1 MNKLNLSIG
10 LLAFAISKAN
20 AGGFENAR
28 LDTSF
33 MYDKGNLISFGSVRK
48 DFSVNGSAFGTTS
61 SLIGD
66 RSASNFSAKY
76 QVNEKLALGLT
87 AYDSGA
93 IHVNYQGAGG
103 LTSVNTFG
111 PKVDLTSDSLAFL
124 STFTLN
130 ESVSVTAG
138 ARHDKFKVNNADIF
152 RLTIANAITK
162 ATAELNGRTLETA
175 NTSDQQAGALA
186 AAAASDPQVN
196 SDSDIVPILTIAF
209 EKPEIALRAEIIYQG
224 KSSVSMQTTCGMT
237 GVAACST
244 DQSTGGLAEYLTLN
258 FQTGV
263 AENTLLFGSI
273 HKGKWSA
280 SQLSVA
286 DTESALLGQSGSTSA
301 FKDSTEYSLGL
312 GRKFTDSI
320 SGSISYNW
328 EPEGSSTTTSL
339 FTVNNGYKGVSLG
352 VKYALENFE
361 IAAGYNYTKL
371 GDVTYTGAPAS
382 NSLTDN
388 TVSALGAKVTIRF

>member
-1 MNKLNLSIG
+1 MIKLNLSIG
-10 LLAFAISKAN
+10 LLAFAVSQAN

-93 IHVNYQGAGG
+93 IHINYQGAGG
-103 LTSVNTFG
+103 ATSSYG
-111 PKVDLTSDSLAFL
+111 PKVDLVSDSIAFL
-124 STFTLN
+124 SKYSF
-130 ESVSVTAG
+130 SDSFSATAG
-138 ARHDKFKVNNADIF
+138 VRYDEFKASNADIF
-152 RLTIANAITK
+152 GLSI
-162 ATAELNGRTLETA
+162 
-175 NTSDQQAGALA
+175 AGAGGNP
-186 AAAASDPQVN
+186 ASRTFPSVN
-196 SDSDIVPILTIAF
+196 SDSDIVPIVSIAF

-224 KSSVSMQTTCGMT
+224 KSSVSLQTTCGLST
-237 GVAACST
+237 CAT
-244 DQSTGGLAEYLTLN
+244 DQSTGGLAEYITLN
-258 FQTGV
+258 FQTGIV
-263 AENTLLFGSI
+263 EDTLLLGSI

-286 DTESALLGQSGSTSA
+286 DNDASTSTSA

-312 GRKFTDSI
+312 GRRFTDSI

-339 FTVNNGYKGVSLG
+339 FTVNNGYKGISLG
-352 VKYALENFE
+352 VKYAVENFE

-388 TVSALGAKVTIRF
+388 TVSAIGAKVTIRF

>member
-1 MNKLNLSIG
+1 MKKIKTSLC
-10 LLAFAISKAN
+10 LLALSVSTVH

-33 MYDKGNLISFGSVRK
+33 MYDEGNLVSFGSVRK
-48 DFSVNGSAFGTTS
+48 DFTVNGSAFGTTK

-66 RSASNFSAKY
+66 RSASNLSAKY
-76 QVNEKLALGLT
+76 QVNDKLALGLT

-93 IHVNYQGAGG
+93 IHINYQGAGG

-111 PKVDLTSDSLAFL
+111 PKVDLVSDSVAIMSKYAL
-124 STFTLN
+124 S
-130 ESVSVTAG
+130 ESFSVTAG
-138 ARHDKFKVNNADIF
+138 VRYDTFKVSNADIF
-152 RLTIANAITK
+152 KLQLGGTPSSVAS
-162 ATAELNGRTLETA
+162 ET
-175 NTSDQQAGALA
+175 
-186 AAAASDPQVN
+186 
-196 SDSDIVPILTIAF
+196 DIVPVVAVAF
-209 EKPEIALRAEIIYQG
+209 EKPEIALRVELVKQSESY
-224 KSSVSMQTTCGMT
+224 VSMHTTCT
-237 GVAACST
+237 GSPCAT
-244 DQSTGGLAEYLTLN
+244 GDSTGGLADYLTLN
-258 FQTGV
+258 FQSGV
-263 AENTLLFGSI
+263 AENTLIFGSV
-273 HKGKWSA
+273 HKGSWAS

-286 DTESALLGQSGSTSA
+286 DNTPTTATSA

-312 GRKFTDSI
+312 GRKFSDNL

-371 GDVTYTGAPAS
+371 GDVTYTGLPD
-382 NSLTDN
+382 NNTLTDN
-388 TVSALGAKVTIRF
+388 SVTALGAKVTIRF

>member
-1 MNKLNLSIG
+1 
-10 LLAFAISKAN
+10 
-20 AGGFENAR
+20 
-28 LDTSF
+28 
-33 MYDKGNLISFGSVRK
+33 MYDEGNLVSFGSVRK
-48 DFSVNGSAFGTTS
+48 DFSVNGSAFGTTK

-66 RSASNFSAKY
+66 RSASNLSAKY
-76 QVNEKLALGLT
+76 QVNDKLALGLT

-93 IHVNYQGAGG
+93 IHINYQGAGG
-103 LTSVNTFG
+103 ATSSYG
-111 PKVDLTSDSLAFL
+111 PKVDLVSDSIAVL
-124 STFTLN
+124 SKYSF
-130 ESVSVTAG
+130 SDSFSATAG
-138 ARHDKFKVNNADIF
+138 VRYDEFKVSNADIF
-152 RLTIANAITK
+152 GLTVFSAVSSSLGAAAG
-162 ATAELNGRTLETA
+162 ATAATNRVLPRVS
-175 NTSDQQAGALA
+175 SDTDL
-186 AAAASDPQVN
+186 
-196 SDSDIVPILTIAF
+196 VPIASVAF
-209 EKPEIALRAEIIYQG
+209 EKPEIALRAELVYQG

-237 GVAACST
+237 AVASCAS

-258 FQTGV
+258 FQTGI
-263 AENTLLFGSI
+263 AEDTLLLGSI

-280 SQLSVA
+280 SQLSLA
-286 DTESALLGQSGSTSA
+286 DTESSALGQSGPTSA

-312 GRKFTDSI
+312 GRKFTDNV

-352 VKYALENFE
+352 VKYVMENFE

>member
-10 LLAFAISKAN
+10 LLAFAVSQAN

-93 IHVNYQGAGG
+93 IHINYQGAGG
-103 LTSVNTFG
+103 STSLFG
-111 PKVDLTSDSLAFL
+111 PKVDLESDSIALL
-124 STFTLN
+124 SKYSLSDNF
-130 ESVSVTAG
+130 SATAG
-138 ARHDKFKVNNADIF
+138 VRYDEFKVRNADIF
-152 RLTIANAITK
+152 GLTIFSAVSNLSGA
-162 ATAELNGRTLETA
+162 
-175 NTSDQQAGALA
+175 SAGALA
-186 AAAASDPQVN
+186 ATNRSLPSVSSA
-196 SDSDIVPILTIAF
+196 SDIVPIASISF
-209 EKPEIALRAEIIYQG
+209 EKPDIALRAELVYQG

-237 GVAACST
+237 VVAACST
-244 DQSTGGLAEYLTLN
+244 DQSTGGLAEFITLN

-280 SQLSVA
+280 SQLSLA
-286 DTESALLGQSGSTSA
+286 DTEAALLGQSGSTSA

-312 GRKFTDSI
+312 GRKFTDTI
-320 SGSISYNW
+320 SGSLSYNW
-328 EPEGSSTTTSL
+328 EPEGSNTTTSL
-339 FTVNNGYKGVSLG
+339 FTVNNGYKGISLG
-352 VKYALENFE
+352 VKYAVENFE

-371 GDVTYTGAPAS
+371 GDITYTSSALGS
-382 NSLTDN
+382 NQLTDN
-388 TVSALGAKVTIRF
+388 SVSAFGAKATIRF

>member
-1 MNKLNLSIG
+1 MRKIKTSLCLLALSI
-10 LLAFAISKAN
+10 STAN

-28 LDTSF
+28 LDTAF
-33 MYDKGNLISFGSVRK
+33 MYEEGNLVSFGSVRK
-48 DFSVNGSAFGTTS
+48 DFSVNGSAFGTTK

-66 RSASNFSAKY
+66 RNASNLFAKY
-76 QVNEKLALGLT
+76 QVNDKLSLGLT
-87 AYDSGA
+87 AYDSGTVH
-93 IHVNYQGAGG
+93 INYQGAGG
-103 LTSVNTFG
+103 SASVNAFG
-111 PKVDLTSDSLAFL
+111 PKVDLESDSIALLTRYSFSDSFSA
-124 STFTLN
+124 
-130 ESVSVTAG
+130 TAG
-138 ARHDKFKVNNADIF
+138 IRYDEYDVSNADIF
-152 RLTIANAITK
+152 RLTIANAVTK
-162 ATAELNGRTLETA
+162 ATAEARGRTLATA
-175 NTSDQQAGALA
+175 NSSDQLAGQQAATNA
-186 AAAASDPQVN
+186 TSPVVN
-196 SDSDIVPILTIAF
+196 SDSDIVPVLALSY
-209 EKPEIALRAEIIYQG
+209 EKPEIALRVELLYQG
-224 KSSVSMQTTCGMT
+224 KSSVAMTSTCGMAS
-237 GVAACST
+237 VQARCT
-244 DQSTGGLAEYLTLN
+244 DKSSGGLAQYTTLN
-258 FQTGV
+258 FQTGI

-286 DTESALLGQSGSTSA
+286 DTESTLLGQSGPTSA

-312 GRKFTDSI
+312 GRKFTDNV

-352 VKYALENFE
+352 VKYAVENFE

-388 TVSALGAKVTIRF
+388 TVTALGAKITIRF

>member
-10 LLAFAISKAN
+10 LLAFAISQAN

-93 IHVNYQGAGG
+93 IHINYQGAGG
-103 LTSVNTFG
+103 AGVYGSTVNVAG
-111 PKVDLTSDSLAFL
+111 PKVDLVSDSVAVMSKYAL
-124 STFTLN
+124 SDSF
-130 ESVSVTAG
+130 SVTAG
-138 ARHDKFKVNNADIF
+138 VRYDTFKVSNADIF
-152 RLTIANAITK
+152 KFPSGGGTPSNIAS
-162 ATAELNGRTLETA
+162 E
-175 NTSDQQAGALA
+175 
-186 AAAASDPQVN
+186 
-196 SDSDIVPILTIAF
+196 SDIVPVLALAF
-209 EKPEIALRAEIIYQG
+209 EKPEIALRVELVKQA
-224 KSSVSMQTTCGMT
+224 KSFVSMHTICT
-237 GVAACST
+237 GIPCAT
-244 DQSTGGLAEYLTLN
+244 GDSTGGLAEYLTLN
-258 FQTGV
+258 FQSGV
-263 AENTLLFGSI
+263 AENTLIFGSV
-273 HKGKWSA
+273 HTGKWAS

-286 DTESALLGQSGSTSA
+286 DTTPATATSA
-301 FKDSTEYSLGL
+301 FEDSTEYSLGF
-312 GRKFTDSI
+312 GRKFTDTI

-352 VKYALENFE
+352 VKYAVENFE
-361 IAAGYNYTKL
+361 IAVGYNYTKL
-371 GDVTYTGAPAS
+371 GKVTYTPLGG
-382 NSLTDN
+382 NTLEGN
-388 TVSALGAKVTIRF
+388 TVNAVGAKATIRF

>member
-1 MNKLNLSIG
+1 MKYKLLFASVV
-10 LLAFAISKAN
+10 LATTQVQ

-33 MYDKGNLISFGSVRK
+33 MYDEGNLVSFGSVRK
-48 DFSVNGSAFGTTS
+48 DFSVNGGTFGTTQ

-66 RSASNFSAKY
+66 RSASNLSAKY
-76 QVNEKLALGLT
+76 QVNDKLALGLT

-93 IHVNYQGAGG
+93 IHINYQGAGG
-103 LTSVNTFG
+103 ATSVNNFG
-111 PKVDLTSDSLAFL
+111 PKVDLTADSIAIL
-124 STFTLN
+124 SRYSFS
-130 ESVSVTAG
+130 ESFSATAG
-138 ARHDKFKVNNADIF
+138 VRYDEFKVTNADIF
-152 RLTIANAITK
+152 GLTILSA
-162 ATAELNGRTLETA
+162 
-175 NTSDQQAGALA
+175 AG
-186 AAAASDPQVN
+186 AAAASGRALPSVS
-196 SDSDIVPILTIAF
+196 SDTDLVPIASVAF
-209 EKPEIALRAEIIYQG
+209 EKPEIALRAELVYQG
-224 KSSVSMQTTCGMT
+224 KSAVSMQTTCGMT
-237 GVAACST
+237 AVASCST

-258 FQTGV
+258 FQTGI

-286 DTESALLGQSGSTSA
+286 DTESSALGQSGPTSA

-312 GRKFTDSI
+312 GRKFTDNL

-328 EPEGSSTTTSL
+328 EPKGSSTTTSL
-339 FTVNNGYKGVSLG
+339 FTVNNGYQGVSLG
-352 VKYALENFE
+352 VKYAVENFE

-371 GDVTYTGAPAS
+371 GDVTYTAAPAN

-388 TVSALGAKVTIRF
+388 TVSALGARVTIRF

>member
-1 MNKLNLSIG
+1 MQIKRNSAFNVEILIMKKIKTSLC
-10 LLAFAISKAN
+10 LLALSVSTAN

-33 MYDKGNLISFGSVRK
+33 MYDEGNLVSFGSVRK
-48 DFSVNGSAFGTTS
+48 DFSVNGSAFGTTK

-66 RSASNFSAKY
+66 RSASNLSAKY
-76 QVNEKLALGLT
+76 QVNDKLALGLT

-93 IHVNYQGAGG
+93 IHINYQGAGG
-103 LTSVNTFG
+103 SGLYGPTVNGVG
-111 PKVDLTSDSLAFL
+111 PKVDLISDSVAIMSKYAL
-124 STFTLN
+124 S
-130 ESVSVTAG
+130 ESFSVTAG
-138 ARHDKFKVNNADIF
+138 VRYDTFKVSNADIF
-152 RLTIANAITK
+152 KLQSGGTPSSVAS
-162 ATAELNGRTLETA
+162 ET
-175 NTSDQQAGALA
+175 
-186 AAAASDPQVN
+186 
-196 SDSDIVPILTIAF
+196 DIVPVLAVAF
-209 EKPEIALRAEIIYQG
+209 EKPEIALRVELIKQAE
-224 KSSVSMQTTCGMT
+224 SFVSMHTVCSGSPCTTGN
-237 GVAACST
+237 
-244 DQSTGGLAEYLTLN
+244 STGGLADYTTLN
-258 FQTGV
+258 FQSGI
-263 AENTLLFGSI
+263 AENTLIFGSV
-273 HKGKWSA
+273 HKGKWAS

-286 DTESALLGQSGSTSA
+286 DITPATATSA

-312 GRKFTDSI
+312 GRKFTDNV

-352 VKYALENFE
+352 VKYAVENFE

>member
-1 MNKLNLSIG
+1 MKKIKTSLC
-10 LLAFAISKAN
+10 LLALSVSTAN

-33 MYDKGNLISFGSVRK
+33 MYDEGNLVSFGSVRK
-48 DFSVNGSAFGTTS
+48 DFSVNGSAFGTTK

-66 RSASNFSAKY
+66 RSASNLSAKY
-76 QVNEKLALGLT
+76 QVNDKLALGLT

-93 IHVNYQGAGG
+93 IHINYQGAGG

-111 PKVDLTSDSLAFL
+111 PKVDLTSDSLALL

-152 RLTIANAITK
+152 RLTIANAVTK
-162 ATAELNGRTLETA
+162 ATAEANGRTLATA
-175 NTSDQQAGALA
+175 NASDQQAGALA
-186 AAAASDPQVN
+186 ATTASDPQVN
-196 SDSDIVPILTIAF
+196 SDSDIVPILAIAF
-209 EKPEIALRAEIIYQG
+209 EKPEIALRAELVYQG

-237 GVAACST
+237 AVASCAS

-258 FQTGV
+258 FRTGI
-263 AENTLLFGSI
+263 AEDTLLFGSI

-286 DTESALLGQSGSTSA
+286 DTELAPLSQSGPTSA

-312 GRKFTDSI
+312 GRKFTDNV

-352 VKYALENFE
+352 VKYVMENFE

-371 GDVTYTGAPAS
+371 GDVTYTGAPVS

-388 TVSALGAKVTIRF
+388 TVSALGAKLTLRF